1 MSTTDNY
8 IEMKKSISGCLG
20 LRAMKRLGNDT
31 KRVQDLELKYTH
43 YIKQITNRDILY
55 NTGNYTKY
63 L

>member
-1 MSTTDNY
+1 
-8 IEMKKSISGCLG
+8 MKKSISGCLG

-63 L
+63 F